1 MTGAQLRAWR
11 QRAGWDVP
19 ETARQLRRAAGDD
32 PHLPDHDTLVRAI
45 RRRERDNYSVTERYI
60 LLYARALGITSGQ
73 LTIQEPGLDEIA
85 ALPGADQGSTEDVID
100 VLGRIQKLNKAI
112 NPD

>member
-1 MTGAQLRAWR
+1 MARVTGAQLRAWR

-73 LTIQEPGLDEIA
+73 LTIQEPGLM
-85 ALPGADQGSTEDVID
+85 
-100 VLGRIQKLNKAI
+100 KLRRCPVPIKEV
-112 NPD
+112 PKMSLTC